1 MDKAQLAEMLAELD
15 PAELRV
21 IRYEMSGGHTC
32 SASTTLYNCCNE
44 ARCEACH
51 VPHLKEMHD
60 EAKLYA
66 YEKFVNMYSLT
77 WAGYVPTKQTK
88 KVNKNTKRVRQESK
102 VDSSI
107 AADVSDDDLEQV
119 LMLLAKKLGKQL

>member
-1 MDKAQLAEMLAELD
+1 MNKAEFAKMMQELT
-15 PAELRV
+15 PAELRTLT
-21 IRYEMSGGHTC
+21 YEMRGGHDCRHT
-32 SASTTLYNCCNE
+32 STLYYCCGE
-44 ARCEACH
+44 QRCEACH

-88 KVNKNTKRVRQESK
+88 KVNKKRVQHTPSN
-102 VDSSI
+102 I